1 MASLTVAKFGGT
13 SVATAH
19 SMRIVAKRLQRNNDA
34 RVIVVSAP
42 GKVNQRND
50 PSNEFGTDKIK
61 MTDRLIRIKKE
72 GLVEEEVT
80 AIERRFSMLE
90 QGLGVEPVISPRIRE
105 YLAKRLE
112 ENQGPAIDSAGEYF
126 NGPLFAEVLSSHG
139 MKAMFLEPA
148 DAAMILEQEGG
159 RYVVPEK
166 QFSDIKRKVLRYVDE
181 GYRVVMPGFYGYDR
195 EGRIQTFERGGSDYS
210 GAIIAAALDA
220 GLYQNFTDVD
230 GIFAVEPEVA
240 QNAPLII
247 TMTHNEL
254 TELTLG
260 GKFGVFQYAATV
272 PLLNHRVVT
281 QVLNTFNEDSEGTYV
296 LPQRGKEGN
305 AVTGI
310 VHRGHFIGFEINKPG
325 IANLVGFLENLAGI
339 FASMGRGISIEA
351 PLGSTN
357 RMIIIVKEENIQ
369 KAGLSISDVVQT
381 LRDRLDPQDV
391 MTHPVS
397 TVAVVGQG
405 LSWIRGAGRR
415 ILEAVER
422 AEVDVPIQQQFGITT
437 TLWAKNGDGLK
448 AARAIYNEFFNNGG
462 TK

>member
-1 MASLTVAKFGGT
+1 MGSLTVAKFGGT
-13 SVATAH
+13 SVATAD
-19 SMRIVAKRLQRNNDA
+19 SMRMVAGRLRKNNDA
-34 RVIVVSAP
+34 RVVVVSAP
-42 GKVNQRND
+42 GKINKLND
-50 PSNEFGTDKIK
+50 PSGKSGADRIK

-80 AIERRFSMLE
+80 AIEKRFAMLE
-90 QGLGVEPVISPRIRE
+90 EGLGIEPVISPKIRE
-105 YLAKRLE
+105 YLATRLE
-112 ENQGPAIDSAGEYF
+112 QGQGPAIDSAGEYF

-139 MKAMFLEPA
+139 MKAIFLEPK
-148 DAAMILEQEGG
+148 DAAMMLELEGG
-159 RYVVPEK
+159 RYIVPER
-166 QFSDIKRKVLRYVDE
+166 QFEEIKKNILRYVDE
-181 GYRVVMPGFYGYDR
+181 GYRVVLPGFYGYDG

-210 GAIIAAALDA
+210 GAIIAAALGA

-240 QNAPLII
+240 SNAPLIS

-272 PLLNHRVVT
+272 PLLNHRIGT
-281 QVLNTFNEDSEGTYV
+281 QVLNTFNEDSDGTYV

-310 VHRGHFIGFEINKPG
+310 VHRGHFVGFEINKPG
-325 IANLVGFLENLAGI
+325 IANLVGFLENLAGM
-339 FASMGRGISIEA
+339 FASMGTGISIEA

-381 LRDRLDPQDV
+381 LRMKIMPQDI
-391 MTHPVS
+391 MTHRLS
-397 TVAVVGQG
+397 TIAVVGQG
-405 LSWIRGAGRR
+405 LSWIRDAGRR
-415 ILEAVER
+415 ILQAVES
-422 AEVDVPIQQQFGITT
+422 ADVDVPIQQQFGITK
-437 TLWAKNGDGLK
+437 TLWAKEGDGLTT
-448 AARAIYNEFFNNGG
+448 ARAIYNEFFSNGG
-462 TK
+462 KR